1 MKTPP
6 FKISLLVFLTLLIS
20 CSNDDNGGV
29 TEPEPIAPANP
40 VLMVDD
46 LRANVAENPNVT
58 AVVAKFTVTQE
69 NLVAPPVYELL
80 RVSPI
85 GALTIN
91 TQGELLIADATIFD
105 FERRETV
112 EGDIRVSSGGLAQNA
127 NFRLDITNVDEA
139 PVAFITKWDLPS
151 SNLVVQL
158 PLYEGG
164 QDDQTEYDFRVDWGD
179 GSEEGLVTSFDD
191 PDARHTYTFEGIKTV
206 TITGTLKGFNFLE
219 RNDSRE
225 EFIDINQWGDM
236 QLGNAGAH
244 FLGCFQLKE
253 FTANDTPRLK
263 EVTNMS
269 SMFDA
274 TSFNGNLVDWNVSS
288 VTNMSRMFNS
298 SSFNGNISSWN
309 VSNVTNMEGMFER
322 SIFNGDISSWDVSNV
337 TNMEGMFSDAKFDG
351 DISSW
356 DVSKVTTMAFMFNGF
371 FSGNSFNGDISNWN
385 TSSVTNMRGMFNSSV
400 FNNDISGWTVSNVT
414 NMEFMF
420 SGSTFNGNISSWDV
434 SNVTN
439 MEGMF
444 RSSNFNGDIS
454 NWNTSSVTNMEGM
467 FERSVFNSDISGWDV
482 SNVTN
487 MEGMFFNSAAF
498 NGDISNWNV
507 SNVITMRAMFGG
519 FLTNNPF
526 NGNISNWDVSN
537 VSDMASMF
545 GNAQLFNSDISGW
558 DVSNVTDMGSMFSGA
573 SSFNSDISDWNV
585 SNVTEMRSMFR
596 EATIFNQDL
605 SDWSTEKVTS
615 CADFATGS
623 ALLPAQLPTQ
633 GPCFKRTTL
642 FGRMSAISSECRM
655 AMNTILQGTG

>member
-1 MKTPP
+1 M
-6 FKISLLVFLTLLIS
+6 TLLIS

-69 NLVAPPVYELL
+69 NLVAPPVFELL

-179 GSEEGLVTSFDD
+179 GSEEGLVTSFDA

-385 TSSVTNMRGMFNSSV
+385 TSSVTNM
-400 FNNDISGWTVSNVT
+400 
-414 NMEFMF
+414 
-420 SGSTFNGNISSWDV
+420 
-434 SNVTN
+434 
-439 MEGMF
+439 
-444 RSSNFNGDIS
+444 
-454 NWNTSSVTNMEGM
+454 EGM

-633 GPCFKRTTL
+633 GPCF
-642 FGRMSAISSECRM
+642 
-655 AMNTILQGTG
+655 